1 MYIIFIINAAC
12 PFFFRPGSFLKLV
25 KTSWIERQ
33 ILHAN
38 CFNFAFLSS
47 CKNRRWQEISIGK
60 EATGVICSEFTFYP
74 QSFQLHVCE
83 SVHDKYAMACICSRM
98 FVCIYVL
105 ACMLCLI
112 WGCDAL
118 VLRRQEALVAPSWAR
133 SCLTMEECWRG
144 HRASAFLSDAPHA
157 THTLMK
163 SYKHLQ
169 RCHKK
174 KTKTKH
180 APPPP
185 PALGAHAFHRRLT
198 CEEGDSTYT
207 DAASLLTV
215 YTAVTCKFPG
225 GPRGLYEGPGV
236 LRLSF
241 VKEPQGPCRGW
252 LEHTWQFESLG
263 RSAGITTNWL
273 WRLAVSLRLEMV
285 CCCAPCIGWGFGSH
299 GGRKGFFRNQWGGW

>member
-1 MYIIFIINAAC
+1 
-12 PFFFRPGSFLKLV
+12 
-25 KTSWIERQ
+25 
-33 ILHAN
+33 
-38 CFNFAFLSS
+38 
-47 CKNRRWQEISIGK
+47 
-60 EATGVICSEFTFYP
+60 
-74 QSFQLHVCE
+74 
-83 SVHDKYAMACICSRM
+83 MACICSRM

-118 VLRRQEALVAPSWAR
+118 VLRRQEALVAPSWAW

-174 KTKTKH
+174 TKTKR
-180 APPPP
+180 PPTPTPGARRACVSQAAHVWGEREHIYRCCISVDCIHCCDMQVSWRPP
-185 PALGAHAFHRRLT
+185 
-198 CEEGDSTYT
+198 S
-207 DAASLLTV
+207 
-215 YTAVTCKFPG
+215 
-225 GPRGLYEGPGV
+225 LYEGPGV

-241 VKEPQGPCRGW
+241 VKEPRGPCRGW